1 MRSSHNRSLPP
12 PGHPPDLSLSTV
24 AARGNSVEVELKYIG
39 ADLDQVRERLREA
52 GARLEGP
59 RSLETNATF
68 DDAAGSLRNSERLLR
83 LRDGNELT
91 VKIPVDDEKFKS
103 RREITAHV
111 ADGNI
116 EEILGALGYRP
127 TWRYEKYREGWDL
140 DGMWVT
146 LDEMPFVGPV
156 VEIEGE
162 RDRIDATAEK
172 LGLSGVRTSTGNYRS
187 LYEAYRAEHGLP
199 PGDMT
204 FTAEAEARASTS

>member
-1 MRSSHNRSLPP
+1 ME
-12 PGHPPDLSLSTV
+12 
-24 AARGNSVEVELKYIG
+24 ARGNSVEVELKYIG
-39 ADLDQVRERLREA
+39 ADLEDARRRLVEA
-52 GARLEGP
+52 GARLKGP

-68 DDAAGSLRNSERLLR
+68 DDADASLRAAEKLLR

-91 VKIPVDDEKFKS
+91 VKIPVLDAKFKS

-116 EEILGALGYRP
+116 EEILEALGYRP

-156 VEIEGE
+156 VEIEGN
-162 RDRIDATAEK
+162 RDRIDSTAEM
-172 LGLSGVRTSTGNYRS
+172 LGLSDLRTSTGNYRS
-187 LYEAYRAEHGLP
+187 LYEEYRSAHGLP

-204 FTAEAEARASTS
+204 FEAEAQAQRA

>member
-1 MRSSHNRSLPP
+1 M
-12 PGHPPDLSLSTV
+12 G
-24 AARGNSVEVELKYIG
+24 ARGNSVEVELKYIG
-39 ADLDQVRERLREA
+39 ADLDDVRQRLVEA
-52 GARLEGP
+52 GGRLEGP

-68 DDAAGSLRNSERLLR
+68 DDVDESLRNSEKLLR
-83 LRDGNELT
+83 LRDGKELT
-91 VKIPVDDEKFKS
+91 VKIPVDDAQFKA
-103 RREITAHV
+103 RREITAHL
-111 ADGNI
+111 ADGEI

-156 VEIEGE
+156 VEIEGD

-172 LGLSGVRTSTGNYRS
+172 LGLSGLRTSTGNYRS
-187 LYEAYRAEHGLP
+187 LYEEHRLKHGLP

-204 FTAEAEARASTS
+204 FEAEAEAEA

>member
-1 MRSSHNRSLPP
+1 M
-12 PGHPPDLSLSTV
+12 

-39 ADLDQVRERLREA
+39 ADLVDVRRRLAEA
-52 GARLEGP
+52 GAHLEDP

-68 DDAAGSLRNSERLLR
+68 DDADESLRASEKLLR

-91 VKIPVDDEKFKS
+91 VKIPLLDAKFKA
-103 RREITAHV
+103 RREITAHL

-116 EEILGALGYRP
+116 EEILEALGYRP
-127 TWRYEKYREGWDL
+127 TWRYEKYREGWNF

-156 VEIEGE
+156 VEIEGD
-162 RDRIDATAEK
+162 RDRIDVTAEK
-172 LGLSGVRTSTGNYRS
+172 LGLTELRTSTGNYRS
-187 LYEAYRAEHGLP
+187 LYEEHRLKHDLP

-204 FTAEAEARASTS
+204 FEAEAEAQKP

>member
-1 MRSSHNRSLPP
+1 ME
-12 PGHPPDLSLSTV
+12 
-24 AARGNSVEVELKYIG
+24 ARGNSVEVELKYIG
-39 ADLDQVRERLREA
+39 ADLGDARRRLVEA

-68 DDAAGSLRNSERLLR
+68 DDADESLRTAEKLLR
-83 LRDGNELT
+83 LRDGHELT
-91 VKIPVDDEKFKS
+91 VKIPVRDAKFKS

-116 EEILGALGYRP
+116 EEILEALGYRP
-127 TWRYEKYREGWDL
+127 TWRYEKYREGWDF

-156 VEIEGE
+156 VEIEGN
-162 RDRIDATAEK
+162 RDRIDSTAEM
-172 LGLSGVRTSTGNYRS
+172 LGLSHLRTSTGNYRS
-187 LYEAYRAEHGLP
+187 LYDEYRGEHSLP

-204 FTAEAEARASTS
+204 FEAEAQAQ